1 MTKLNITA
9 FKKMVNKSRSKT
21 ALLASAAKEQLA
33 TLVQGWA
40 LSEERDGGDDPLL
53 DFTNVTGKDVFTGDE
68 LSLDHD
74 EKAEKNTTV
83 VVNWLVKLMT
93 ELWNKVSQ
101 QAEMIRFNLN
111 RAEAKEVEVAS
122 LRQEVEKLRIYC
134 DEVQQRSMKGNLIL
148 SSPEYGQKKSLLK
161 PGAGIVDGDFAKE
174 DATLLCCRLIERKTG
189 VVVPKEDISAC
200 HMLKKQGVS
209 SSFIIRFHNMK
220 PGSAWDSLTTGL
232 MTGKA
237 LDGTCFTND
246 NIFINYQVTKA
257 RGELLQKAREA
268 RRLKKIHKYST
279 DQNGDISIQVKP
291 RTPWTRISSSSHLQQ
306 CISSSRQPAAAAQ
319 HAWHRNS

>member
-9 FKKMVNKSRSKT
+9 FKKLVNRSRTKT
-21 ALLASAAKEQLA
+21 TLLASAAKEQLA

-40 LSEERDGGDDPLL
+40 LSEEDDCTDGPLP
-53 DFTNVTGKDVFTGDE
+53 DFTNVTGKDDFTGDE
-68 LSLDHD
+68 LSLDQD
-74 EKAEKNTTV
+74 EKAEKNATV
-83 VVNWLVKLMT
+83 VVNWLVKLVT
-93 ELWNKVSQ
+93 ELWGKVSQ
-101 QAEMIRFNLN
+101 QAEMIRFNLS
-111 RAEAKEVEVAS
+111 RAEAKEAEVAS
-122 LRQEVEKLRIYC
+122 LRKEVERLRIYC

-148 SSPEYGQKKSLLK
+148 SSPEFGQKKSLLH

-189 VVVPKEDISAC
+189 VRVPKEDISAC

-209 SSFIIRFHNMK
+209 SSYIIRFHNMK
-220 PGSAWDSLTTGL
+220 SGSAWDSLTTGL

-237 LDGTCFTND
+237 NGTCFSDD

-257 RGELLQKAREA
+257 RGELLQSAREA

-279 DQNGDISIQVKP
+279 DQNGNISVQVKP
-291 RTPWTRISSSSHLQQ
+291 RTPWTRISSPSGLQRF
-306 CISSSRQPAAAAQ
+306 ISDSRQPAAAAQ
-319 HAWHRNS
+319 DPWHRNS

>member
-1 MTKLNITA
+1 MTKLNIMA
-9 FKKMVNKSRSKT
+9 FKNLVNKSRSKS
-21 ALLASAAKEQLA
+21 LLFASAAKEQFSTLA
-33 TLVQGWA
+33 QGWA
-40 LSEERDGGDDPLL
+40 LSEERDCVDEPLV
-53 DFTNVTGKDVFTGDE
+53 DFTNVTGKDDFSGDD
-68 LSLDHD
+68 LSLDQD
-74 EKAEKNTTV
+74 EKAEKNTAV

-189 VVVPKEDISAC
+189 VEVPKEDILAC

-209 SSFIIRFHNMK
+209 SSYITRFPKESFCRM
-220 PGSAWDSLTTGL
+220 L
-232 MTGKA
+232 
-237 LDGTCFTND
+237 F
-246 NIFINYQVTKA
+246 
-257 RGELLQKAREA
+257 
-268 RRLKKIHKYST
+268 
-279 DQNGDISIQVKP
+279 
-291 RTPWTRISSSSHLQQ
+291 
-306 CISSSRQPAAAAQ
+306 
-319 HAWHRNS
+319 